1 MCIRKLQQSD
11 VYSVVLLHQSGMGQA
26 AWSESQW
33 QSVLSGRYRSY
44 VIELAGEIAAVA
56 VFHCL
61 FEELELQTV
70 AVSLLARRQGLAQK
84 LIAHAVAR
92 ESDAERLLLEVDAD
106 NRPAV
111 ALYEK
116 LGFETTAVRKN
127 YYAHSSGSGD
137 ALLMTK
143 SIERQ

>member
-1 MCIRKLQQSD
+1 MCIRKLRQSD
-11 VYSVVLLHQSGMGQA
+11 LCAVVALHQACMGQA
-26 AWSESQW
+26 AWGESQW
-33 QSVLSGRYRSY
+33 QAALSGRYRSY
-44 VIELAGEIAAVA
+44 VVELNGDIAAVA
-56 VFHCL
+56 VFHSL

-70 AVSLLARRQGLAQK
+70 AVSLSVRRQGLAQK
-84 LIAHAVAR
+84 LIDHAVAN
-92 ESDAERLLLEVDAD
+92 ELAAEKLLLEVDAD
-106 NRPAV
+106 NQPAV

-116 LGFETTAVRKN
+116 LGFEITAVRKN